1 MDNIIVVGVDG
12 SETAGRA
19 AERAAQLAA
28 QTGARLHVVTA
39 FDEDKVEEIGV
50 GSDTWIVSSADDA
63 LSTAEAVAARLR
75 SIAPQVSAAADA
87 GKPADVLIAEAKRL
101 DAGMIVV
108 GNVRMRGIGRILGS
122 VANSV
127 AHNAPCDVYIVKT
140 T

>member
-1 MDNIIVVGVDG
+1 MQNIIVVGVDG

-19 AERAAQLAA
+19 ADRAARLATD
-28 QTGARLHVVTA
+28 TGARLHVVTA
-39 FDEDKVEEIGV
+39 FDDDSVEEIGV
-50 GSDTWIVSSADDA
+50 GSDTWVVSSADDA
-63 LSTAEAVAARLR
+63 LSTAESVAARLR
-75 SIAPQVSAAADA
+75 SITPDVTAGAGS

-101 DAGMIVV
+101 DAGVIVV
-108 GNVRMRGIGRILGS
+108 GNVRMQGIGRILGS